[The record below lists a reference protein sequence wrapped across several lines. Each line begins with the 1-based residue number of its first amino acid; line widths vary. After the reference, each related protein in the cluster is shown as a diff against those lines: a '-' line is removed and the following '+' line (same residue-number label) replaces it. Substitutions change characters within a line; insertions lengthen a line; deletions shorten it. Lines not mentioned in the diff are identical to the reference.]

1 MIMPRRCRRCFDLK
15 TSSSLPLLDDSNRII
30 RNTFNASMV
39 AYIIS
44 SLTSSIGSL
53 IDGVIIGQFLGVDS
67 MAAFGLVSPI
77 VIVFS
82 LFGAV
87 IASGAR
93 NRFTM
98 MIGNGDLEGAKGIF
112 SLSVVIGVGLSTV
125 MMLAVFAFST
135 PLCVLLG
142 ATGSAADLLDQSR
155 DYLIGIAFGLPAMN
169 ASRIISSYMSI
180 DNDRQLPVISSLVLT
195 LVDIVLDVLI
205 AVMGGRTFG
214 MGLATSISH
223 YAGLAVLLLHFR
235 RSDRLL
241 HFSFST
247 IHWQETG
254 SMINRGLP
262 TGVGRV
268 SNTVRTVIL
277 NRMLAAVAT
286 AGCIA
291 AYSVHRQAD
300 SLLNPFIFGVS
311 DTVIVLT
318 GLLIAEEN
326 RPMIRRLLQ
335 NSVALVCTG
344 VVAISVLF
352 WMMSPLFAAFF
363 IKDDPEALIYG
374 IRAARCYAVGMPL
387 YALNHVIKG
396 YMEGKGKIN
405 TVLFCSFLSEGGYL
419 VLSAAV
425 LLPFY
430 QADAIWYAFPV
441 SQVLLMMTLAVI
453 TMLQNQKGKAHPS
466 DFWDWLSALPADFDV
481 PEEDRIDRTISSHEE
496 VIALSKAAWT
506 FCDAHGCDQK
516 RKYAISLAVE
526 ELATNTVMTGFRPHH
541 HNTIDMRILKKGND
555 YIVRIRDD
563 CEIFDP
569 VRQLQLYDRN
579 VPAHHLGLRM
589 AIGSARDVQYTTML
603 KLNNLTLRV

>member
-1 MIMPRRCRRCFDLK
+1 MQIRLSF
-15 TSSSLPLLDDSNRII
+15 PLSDDSNRII
-30 RNTFNASMV
+30 RNTFNASTV
-39 AYIIS
+39 AFIIS

-67 MAAFGLVSPI
+67 MAAFGIVSPI

-93 NRFTM
+93 NRFTL

-112 SLSVVIGVGLSTV
+112 SLSIVIGVGLST
-125 MMLAVFAFST
+125 MLMFAVFAFST

-142 ATGSAADLLDQSR
+142 ATGSAANLLDQAKG
-155 DYLIGIAFGLPAMN
+155 YLLGIALGLPAMN
-169 ASRIISSYMSI
+169 ASRILSAYMTI
-180 DNDRQLPVISSLVLT
+180 DNDRQLTVISSLVLT

-223 YAGLAVLLLHFR
+223 YAGLLVLLLHFKKK
-235 RSDRLL
+235 DRLTR
-241 HFSFST
+241 FSLSS
-247 IHWQETG
+247 IRWQETG
-254 SMINRGLP
+254 GMIGLGLP
-262 TGVGRV
+262 TGVGRI

-277 NRMLAAVAT
+277 NRMLAAIAT

-300 SLLNPFIFGVS
+300 SLLNPFIFGVA
-311 DTVIVLT
+311 DTVVVLT
-318 GLLIAEEN
+318 GVLMGEEN
-326 RPMIRRLLQ
+326 RPMLRRVLQ
-335 NSVALVCTG
+335 NSTAMVCTG
-344 VVAISVLF
+344 IVAVSVLF
-352 WMMSPLFAAFF
+352 WIASPIFAAFF
-363 IKDDPEALIYG
+363 IKDDSEALIYG
-374 IRAARCYAVGMPL
+374 IRAARSYAVGMPL
-387 YALNHVIKG
+387 YALNHVCKG
-396 YMEGKGKIN
+396 YMEGKGKIK
-405 TVLFCSFLSEGGYL
+405 TAMFCSFLSEGGYL
-419 VLSAAV
+419 VLSAAI

-441 SQVLLMMTLAVI
+441 SQVLLMLTLAAII
-453 TMLQNQKGKAHPS
+453 TLQNRQEKVRPV
-466 DFWDWLSALPADFDV
+466 DFWEWLTALPADFDV

-506 FCDAHGCDQK
+506 FCNTHGCDEK

-526 ELATNTVMTGFRPHH
+526 ELATNTVLTGFRPGH
-541 HNTIDMRILKKGND
+541 HNTLDLRILKKGND

-569 VRQLQLYDRN
+569 VKQLQLYDRSI
-579 VPAHHLGLRM
+579 PLHHMGLRM

-603 KLNNLTLRV
+603 KLNNLMLRV